1 MISAKTAMPSK
12 LLIFC
17 AAFVATV
24 VTFIGC
30 ELGNP
35 DRSVL
40 YGNTA
45 DADAPDAP
53 DAQSDAA
60 PIATLDGAPD
70 TTDGSTDPTDIS
82 DAATDDGGSTPDGAT
97 GDGG

>member
-40 YGNTA
+40 YGNTS
-45 DADAPDAP
+45 DADAP

-60 PIATLDGAPD
+60 PVATLDGAPD
-70 TTDGSTDPTDIS
+70 TTDGSTDPTDIG
-82 DAATDDGGSTPDGAT
+82 DAAADDGGSTPDGGT